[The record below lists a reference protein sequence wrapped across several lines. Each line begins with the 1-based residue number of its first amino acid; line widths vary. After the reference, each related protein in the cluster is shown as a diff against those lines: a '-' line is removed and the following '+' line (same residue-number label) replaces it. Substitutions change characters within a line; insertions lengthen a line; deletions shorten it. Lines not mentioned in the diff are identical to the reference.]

1 MVFDGFLNLQKPL
14 GWTSHDCVAKVRRL
28 LQQKR
33 VGHGGTL
40 DPAASGVLPIAL
52 GKATRLLPYLPP
64 HKTYRA
70 TILLGLVTA
79 TDDLEGAI
87 LPALDLASGPE
98 RRSPQSLSLA
108 EIEAVLATFQG
119 TISQIPPRYSAIQVA
134 GQRLY
139 DRARAGETFE
149 VPARSVTIDH
159 IEMRDWRSPS
169 PSTQSRLA
177 TYPDL
182 PLTELREL
190 AVVVTCGPGTYIRAI
205 ARDLGAAL
213 GTGGTLAALER
224 TESCGFTLATSLT
237 LTDLASQV
245 ATQTFQPL
253 PAKLALQH
261 LSAIVLP
268 PPLAKRWCQG
278 QKLPI
283 LADNTLAAPTVDPA
297 STGPISS
304 PIPIPNAPILRVE
317 DDRGEVLGVAEVRTH
332 NPGTD
337 PPPHAPALL
346 VAKVVLVEPGT
357 LTASGSVTDPP
368 RPPIRPG
375 GADNRTGGAG
385 FGHDRPSGQPVVGES
400 WLDGPP

>member
-1 MVFDGFLNLQKPL
+1 MVFDGFLNLYKPL

-28 LQQKR
+28 LHQKR

-64 HKTYRA
+64 RKTYRA
-70 TILLGLVTA
+70 TILLGLATE
-79 TDDLEGAI
+79 TDDLDGKI
-87 LPALDLASGPE
+87 LPASAPASSPQ

-108 EIEAVLATFQG
+108 EIAAVLATFQG
-119 TISQIPPRYSAIQVA
+119 TIVQIPPRYSAIQVA

-139 DRARAGETFE
+139 DRARAGETFA
-149 VPARSVTIDH
+149 VPARPVTIDH
-159 IEMRDWRSPS
+159 IEIRDWRSPS
-169 PSTQSRLA
+169 PSTQARL
-177 TYPDL
+177 TTHPDR
-182 PLTELREL
+182 PLIDLREL
-190 AVVVTCGPGTYIRAI
+190 EIVVTCGPGTYIRAI

-213 GTGGTLAALER
+213 GTGATLAALER

-237 LTDLASQV
+237 LSDLATQV
-245 ATQTFQPL
+245 TTQTFQPL

-268 PPLAKRWCQG
+268 PSLAKRWCQG

-283 LADNTLAAPTVDPA
+283 LANGTLVTPTVDPA
-297 STGPISS
+297 SSGPIPS
-304 PIPIPNAPILRVE
+304 PIPIPKTPILRVE

-332 NPGTD
+332 DPGTD

-346 VAKVVLVEPGT
+346 IPKVVLVEPGT
-357 LTASGSVTDPP
+357 
-368 RPPIRPG
+368 
-375 GADNRTGGAG
+375 
-385 FGHDRPSGQPVVGES
+385 
-400 WLDGPP
+400 